1 MQTNTITPESFTRV
15 NNDVNGNPRYVI
27 HFLEI
32 LSQEEQNKFMGLSA
46 VSNMYNLALAKAK
59 AIGGR
64 KHSTKAFGGGIVFQS
79 YNLPTLAKQCNEL
92 LTIKN

>member
-1 MQTNTITPESFTRV
+1 MQTITITPESFTRV

-46 VSNMYNLALAKAK
+46 VSSMYNLALAKAK

-79 YNLPTLAKQCNEL
+79 YNLPTLAKECNDL
-92 LTIKN
+92 LTTKN